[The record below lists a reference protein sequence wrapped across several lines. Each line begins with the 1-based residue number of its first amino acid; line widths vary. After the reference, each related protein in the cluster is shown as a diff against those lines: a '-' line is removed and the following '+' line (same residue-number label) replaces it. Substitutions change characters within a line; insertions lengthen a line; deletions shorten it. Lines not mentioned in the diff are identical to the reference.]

1 MTIIPTT
8 HLGNIDPTSLL
19 TKRYFGCKILYATK
33 FFIGVLQMDERQAR
47 DDLKTIRQIM
57 DRTRQSAFGESG
69 WFSVTGGLMWL
80 AGFLGQQFL
89 PQYLSGWIWLAGN
102 TIGLLVI
109 AWLWVR
115 STRRGHVSSPFMRSI
130 MLSWLALGVFAV
142 LFAWLFGV
150 HTTLHILLL
159 VLLATA
165 LGVVQMGLL
174 FSYWPFTVA
183 GIGIATATVG
193 AYLLVPGYFLLTAA
207 LMGGGLL
214 IGAGLWMVYSR
225 K

>member
-1 MTIIPTT
+1 VAFAV
-8 HLGNIDPTSLL
+8 
-19 TKRYFGCKILYATK
+19 KYFAIQST
-33 FFIGVLQMDERQAR
+33 LQEGKMNEKQALN
-47 DDLKTIRQIM
+47 DLKTIRQIM
-57 DRTRQSAFGESG
+57 DRTRQSVSGESG

-80 AGFLGQQFL
+80 VGFLGQQFL
-89 PQYLSGWIWLAGN
+89 PQHLAGWVWLVGN
-102 TIGLLVI
+102 TSGLLVI

-115 STRRGHVSSPFMRSI
+115 STRRGHVSSSFMRSI

-142 LFAWLFGV
+142 LFAWLFEV

-183 GIGIATATVG
+183 GVGIAAATVG
-193 AYLLVPGYFLLTAA
+193 AYLLVPDYFLLTAA

-214 IGAGLWMVYSR
+214 IGAGLWMVCSR